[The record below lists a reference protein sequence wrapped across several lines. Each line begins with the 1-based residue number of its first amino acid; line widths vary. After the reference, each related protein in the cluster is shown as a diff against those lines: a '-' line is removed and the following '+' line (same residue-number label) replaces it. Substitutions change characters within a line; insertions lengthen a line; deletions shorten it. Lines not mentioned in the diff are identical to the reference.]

1 MKKFITTVFLFL
13 VLGMIVGELIARFFV
28 ISPDIPKRSIDQ
40 WGIQKY
46 IPNQFGKWKTGQ
58 HTWQINEL
66 GWPGILPNS
75 TDSLITIIGDSFIEN
90 FMNPDSCRQNVYLK
104 KKLPGFNFLEAS
116 RSGVN
121 FLEATMIADQLDS
134 LKPKYQLLYVHDTD
148 FKESIVQ
155 LNTNTQ
161 LTQFDI
167 VKGKITKAQLKS
179 SFAKNALYTCKF
191 IYYLYSN
198 YWQNKKNKSQTKT
211 KTKQIP
217 PQLDSIKIM
226 LSSLNSPNRTNNR
239 ILVFRPDTDPN
250 IIALC
255 KDMGYKYI
263 LLKQSTNEEW
273 SFDHDPHWT
282 CFGHKKAALQIAK
295 KLEHKLK

>member
-46 IPNQFGKWKTGQ
+46 IPNQSGKWKGGQ
-58 HTWQINEL
+58 HKWQINKL

-75 TDSLITIIGDSFIEN
+75 TDSLITIIGDSFVEN
-90 FMNPDSCRQNVYLK
+90 FMNPDSCHQNMYLK
-104 KKLPGFNFLEAS
+104 KKLPQFNFLEAS

-134 LKPKYQLLYVHDTD
+134 LKPLYQLLYVDDID

-155 LNTNTQ
+155 ISPNTQ

-167 VKGKITKAQLKS
+167 SKKKITKAKLKS

-198 YWQNKKNKSQTKT
+198 YWQRKNIKT
-211 KTKQIP
+211 KKTKKKKVLSYLEPYKI
-217 PQLDSIKIM
+217 LLSFFNDS
-226 LSSLNSPNRTNNR
+226 NRTNNR
-239 ILVFRPDTDPN
+239 ILVFRPDTDHN
-250 IIALC
+250 IIELC
-255 KDMGYKYI
+255 KNMGYKYI
-263 LLKQSTNEEW
+263 LLKESKNEEW
-273 SFDHDPHWT
+273 SFDYDPHWT

-295 KLEHKLK
+295 DLELKLK